1 MLTDQHE
8 QVAALGHPCKYL
20 FILRNPLHTLN
31 SAINRRNRS
40 RAGIDNWVIDDVD
53 QIIDQHLLSV
63 SRIIALIRAKAPED
77 CFIVK
82 YDDLVSDQEATVRS
96 IFGFLNLPFESLPL
110 LADQHRG
117 KNPVCTKQEIER
129 IHQRLKEAIDCW
141 DDLHLTGLGRDALP
155 CLSRMM
161 PPFKTCN
168 IQLGPT
174 DIFRYLGTGWSTPE
188 AEGTW
193 SMSAYASI
201 ILPPHQTEASTILLD
216 ARCLVASPE
225 KPVHV
230 EVHVNG
236 LLKYAKTWLLAQ
248 GRALGNSDTEL
259 IAMHEPVTLCLEHVS
274 LNKVEANI
282 IEFRFSG
289 ITSPQAAGLGPD
301 PRDLCL
307 YLRGIRIHAE

>member
-1 MLTDQHE
+1 
-8 QVAALGHPCKYL
+8 
-20 FILRNPLHTLN
+20 
-31 SAINRRNRS
+31 
-40 RAGIDNWVIDDVD
+40 
-53 QIIDQHLLSV
+53 
-63 SRIIALIRAKAPED
+63 
-77 CFIVK
+77 
-82 YDDLVSDQEATVRS
+82 
-96 IFGFLNLPFESLPL
+96 
-110 LADQHRG
+110 
-117 KNPVCTKQEIER
+117 
-129 IHQRLKEAIDCW
+129 
-141 DDLHLTGLGRDALP
+141 
-155 CLSRMM
+155 
-161 PPFKTCN
+161 
-168 IQLGPT
+168 
-174 DIFRYLGTGWSTPE
+174 
-188 AEGTW
+188 
-193 SMSAYASI
+193 
-201 ILPPHQTEASTILLD
+201 LD